1 MQKVEGSNPFI
12 RSMFFRPRRTRRSNV
27 SWQRACR
34 SRGDV
39 AEWLRHGS
47 AKPATP
53 VRLRSSPPRRS
64 AANSG
69 FLVVVDGHA
78 SGAIGCRFMASDGE
92 RGSSWLSRVPPGYDG
107 SHPERCQERPPTLSS
122 HFPSPVGGCFGPL
135 PFHSSN
141 PQRRETSAPQS
152 RSANPATHRA
162 AAMATRDVLR
172 GEAALKKIVGDGNT
186 HAREE

>member
-69 FLVVVDGHA
+69 FPVVAVMRRWLL
-78 SGAIGCRFMASDGE
+78 GA
-92 RGSSWLSRVPPGYDG
+92 GSCIRRRAWPVVALAG
-107 SHPERCQERPPTLSS
+107 STRLRWFITRALPRKAPTLSS
-122 HFPSPVGGCFGPL
+122 HFPSPVGGCFGPF

-162 AAMATRDVLR
+162 AAMATVMYFVVRLLSR
-172 GEAALKKIVGDGNT
+172 
-186 HAREE
+186 R